1 MKIGGVIVVWFRN
14 RDFPILIKKNHLASE
29 IENARPSRFVP
40 GQKVDAL
47 IIELNKN
54 ERKISLSIK
63 ALEEQQ
69 TKETVKKYG
78 SKDSGALLGEILGP
92 LLKKNKEK
100 SKK

>member
-1 MKIGGVIVVWFRN
+1 MLV
-14 RDFPILIKKNHLASE
+14 DFVSNVFIFPKYDKCISPAFLANE

-92 LLKKNKEK
+92 LLKRNKEK